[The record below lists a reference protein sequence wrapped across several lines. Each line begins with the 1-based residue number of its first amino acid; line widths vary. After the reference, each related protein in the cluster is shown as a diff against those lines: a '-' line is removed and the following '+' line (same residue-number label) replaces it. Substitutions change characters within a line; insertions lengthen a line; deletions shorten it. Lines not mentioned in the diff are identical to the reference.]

1 MAINKKHASISKHR
15 RTYIVIILF
24 SVVYPPIFSG
34 CTSAKLQKRT
44 SECRNGVKTRLFGYG
59 LQFVGRVA
67 KQCAGILDAQPI
79 DIFIE
84 CRPVFFVEE
93 VAYIGA
99 VRAGESRDI
108 R

>member
-1 MAINKKHASISKHR
+1 MAQQHYNYLIFNR
-15 RTYIVIILF
+15 LPPP
-24 SVVYPPIFSG
+24 SVFSG
-34 CTSAKLQKRT
+34 CASAKLQKRT
-44 SECRNGVKTRLFGYG
+44 SECRYGVKSRLFGYG

-67 KQCAGILDAQPI
+67 KQCTGILDAQPV

-84 CRPVFFVEE
+84 CRTVFLVEE

-99 VRAGESRDI
+99 VRADESRDI